1 MQAQEKVALLMTL
14 MRQLQE
20 VMRAENALLRD
31 MRLQRLRALQT
42 EKAALAESY
51 ELELRRLRQSP
62 ELLAALDP
70 DGRDLL
76 AESMREFQAT
86 VTANANRLRQAQQVV
101 EGVVRTIGESLG
113 RHGAAPRGY
122 GAPTH
127 PGADPGRGRV
137 IPVAFDRR
145 C

>member
-31 MRLQRLRALQT
+31 MHLQRLRALQT

-51 ELELRRLRQSP
+51 ELELRRMRQSP

-70 DGRDLL
+70 ASRDLL
-76 AESMREFQAT
+76 GESMREFQAT
-86 VTANANRLRQAQQVV
+86 ATANANRLLQAQQVV

-113 RHGAAPRGY
+113 RHGTAPRGY
-122 GAPTH
+122 GA
-127 PGADPGRGRV
+127 ASDPRRGQV